1 MMFAP
6 PSLSVS
12 HIRILLIEDDEVSCQ
27 LMTDYLE
34 YCGWQ
39 VFGLAQGKKFDA
51 GITQFQPHVILLDLK
66 LSDIDGIDGF
76 TILKRM
82 QASAEWR
89 NIPVIVVSACAFP
102 SDQQRALALG
112 ARQYLVK
119 PVQLVQLTQA
129 IHQALENSAA

>member
-12 HIRILLIEDDEVSCQ
+12 HIRILLIEDDEISCQ

-39 VFGLAQGKKFDA
+39 VFGLAQGENFGA
-51 GITQFQPHVILLDLK
+51 GIAQFQPHIVLLDLK
-66 LSDIDGIDGF
+66 LLDIDGF

-119 PVQLVQLTQA
+119 PVQLLQLTQA
-129 IHQALENSAA
+129 IRQALKDSAGRI